1 MMKSF
6 LLLVFSVMAGCETDI
21 LACED
26 GWVEFT
32 CVYPEKQKNYQ
43 KIDVVRD
50 RQTITQS
57 TEKNKWEHKGRF
69 SLYHNTT
76 GKYLRVVIKQLK
88 REDFGNYRCKFDPGG
103 KTTERVELKKGNN
116 RCLEPIIKT
125 MNKREKNTI
134 ICQNSKHMSRV
145 KFLCKEN
152 GFICEDILSTQSS
165 PVSNGSFTLTPT
177 KRGFNVSISDVS
189 SEDAGVYWCGVKP
202 DGNYSVTYRKIQ
214 LQVHNP
220 PPTPTR
226 SFTTS
231 VPSVQTTTAPAETD
245 DPPPTSTR
253 SFTTS
258 VPSVQTT
265 TAPAETDVPSET
277 WTTVSS
283 AQLTTVSAGND
294 AGFGGNVTAGVVCA
308 AVLVVVIL
316 LVFIYTLSKRRNK
329 DEKPKNKED
338 HSYAEI
344 QERPQ
349 NKDSGA
355 AMKTV
360 YVTANFP
367 TNPSASTDYS
377 EITFGNVSGEVN
389 GDIYSTV
396 TDNEQPPVYST
407 VSNPSL

>member
-1 MMKSF
+1 
-6 LLLVFSVMAGCETDI
+6 MAGCDDDI
-21 LACED
+21 LVCED

-32 CVYPEKQKNYQ
+32 CVYPGGQKNYQ

-50 RQTITQS
+50 EQTITQS

-88 REDFGNYRCKFDPGG
+88 REDFGDYRCKFDPGG
-103 KTTERVELKKGNN
+103 KKTNEVD
-116 RCLEPIIKT
+116 LENVTFPKDGCQKPLNIT
-125 MNKREKNTI
+125 MNKTDKTI
-134 ICQNSKHMSRV
+134 ITCGNFEHMYGV

-152 GFICEDILSTQSS
+152 GFICEDIFSTKSS
-165 PVSNGSFTLTPT
+165 PPSNGSFTLTPANP
-177 KRGFNVSISDVS
+177 GFSVSISDVS

-202 DGNYSVTYRKIQ
+202 DGNYRVTYRKIQ

-245 DPPPTSTR
+245 DPPPTPTR